1 MPKSSDYSARL
12 FLIGLFLALLWRVFQ
27 LALRA
32 AAAERYF
39 EAYLAI
45 GIGTWLGL
53 QAFINVGVNMGIL
66 PTKGLTLPLISYGR
80 SSLIITMI
88 AIGLLMRIH
97 HELAVDSKPVNRKRR
112 SKTMSRP
119 ILVMA
124 GGTGGH
130 VYPALAVARALEAH
144 DQDIVWLGTHRGLEA
159 RVVPAAG
166 IDMEWISIKGLR
178 RKSFLTLLIA
188 PFQLAWALMQAI
200 AVIWRRRPSAVLGM
214 GGFVSGP
221 GGLAAWLT
229 RRPLVIHEQNAA
241 AGLTNR
247 LLARLARVVLQAFP
261 GSFNSSV
268 VAETVGNPVREDIAA
283 VAAPAARYGERQGPL
298 RLLVV
303 GGSQG
308 ALALNLTVPEALSK
322 LPADERPLV
331 RHQCGERT
339 FDKAQSAYAEHG
351 VEVEL
356 LAFIEDMAAA
366 YAWADLVVCR
376 SGALTVAELCAVGLP
391 ALFVPFPG
399 AVDDHQTANARPMAD
414 AGRRGDH

>member
-1 MPKSSDYSARL
+1 
-12 FLIGLFLALLWRVFQ
+12 
-27 LALRA
+27 
-32 AAAERYF
+32 
-39 EAYLAI
+39 
-45 GIGTWLGL
+45 
-53 QAFINVGVNMGIL
+53 
-66 PTKGLTLPLISYGR
+66 
-80 SSLIITMI
+80 
-88 AIGLLMRIH
+88 
-97 HELAVDSKPVNRKRR
+97 
-112 SKTMSRP
+112 MSERP

-144 DQDIVWLGTHRGLEA
+144 SQNIVWLGTQRGLEA
-159 RVVPAAG
+159 TVVPAAG
-166 IDMEWISIKGLR
+166 IDIEWIDVKGLR
-178 RKSFLTLLIA
+178 RKGVIALLVA
-188 PFQLAWALMQAI
+188 PLQLIWALLQALAI
-200 AVIWRRRPSAVLGM
+200 MLRRRPTAVLGM

-261 GSFNSSV
+261 GSFNSRV
-268 VAETVGNPVREDIAA
+268 VVETVGNPVREDIAA
-283 VAAPAARYGERQGPL
+283 VSLPAARYTDRQGPL
-298 RLLVV
+298 RLLVL

-308 ALALNLTVPEALSK
+308 ALALNTTVPHALSK
-322 LPADERPLV
+322 LPAPARPIV

-339 FDKAQSAYAEHG
+339 LEAARNAYADHG
-351 VEVEL
+351 VDAEL
-356 LAFIEDMAAA
+356 TPYIEDMAMA

-391 ALFVPFPG
+391 ALFVPYPA

-414 AGRRGDH
+414 AGAAVIIDESMLSAEVLAGQLREWLSSRDELQGKAEKARGLARPNALMRITELCLEQARLAA